1 MKLKTFPRFPM
12 ALLLTSHV
20 LQAADVTITGA
31 SAINGMNT
39 NYTVASPDALI
50 LDINGVGGN
59 RAADNM
65 GAAIAKS
72 GGNLTIDG
80 NGTLRITGGSSDVLG
95 VADVSGRTI
104 NISLSSGGLIDIQ
117 GGAFVNG
124 GWGGGNW
131 SANLADMNIA
141 SGAVFDVWD
150 GGAIRVD
157 ALTGAGSV
165 QNGSN
170 SGGIRSLAVGV
181 DGGSGTFS
189 GVIGGG
195 TGRAGNNQI
204 SLTKEGAGT
213 QILSGNNTYAG
224 TTTVSAGTL
233 QIGDG
238 STSGS
243 LGSGN
248 VSIAGNLTFNRSD
261 NYGTGFGQIFSGAGT
276 ITKEGAGDLVF
287 NGGTDHTNVQ
297 GISTV
302 VVNNGLV
309 RTDNWGQWNSN
320 LNLTV
325 NGSGK
330 FEMWNGNASLATL
343 NGNGTVQ
350 NTKNWSRPTQT
361 LTVAAGS
368 FSGTIT
374 DLGITSGGAGTGD
387 TRINLVKSGAGTL
400 TLSGSTSYT
409 GNTTVSAG
417 TLSLGNGTTSTNLP
431 DGANLD
437 IALGTI
443 INLNFSGTDVVGK
456 LIIDG
461 VNLPAGVYDGSLA
474 TPLAY
479 RSYFTGTGSLT
490 VLGQSGTW
498 TSTVD
503 GNWSDSLNWLS
514 GTIATGADKT
524 ATFSAAGGPIL
535 VTLDSSREI
544 RSLIFSNADYTIA
557 GLNVL
562 TLESNTS
569 STVSVAAGRIATISS
584 ALAGTPD
591 VQKNGEGTLVL
602 SGANS
607 YTGSTSLTAGV
618 IELQAAAIGNFRSST
633 AIASGATL
641 KVTGNTTPYVGGNY
655 NGLALGSAASG
666 SASITG
672 AGALV
677 INNFVGIGNASGATN
692 IDIALET
699 GSLIDI
705 QSGALVNGGW
715 GKATWTGNLA
725 DMNIASGAAFDIW
738 DGQPVTIDS
747 LTGSGTIRNGSNDVF
762 QTKRVL
768 TIGADNGSST
778 FDGVI
783 GGGVSGGSNAAIDC
797 IAITKA
803 GTGTITLAG
812 ANTYIGDTIVD
823 QGTLVFSNT
832 SQLQFVVTD
841 APASNLITGGGTAN
855 FNGTFNINTNGVS
868 GTTGHIWLLVERA
881 TLTAESFGST
891 FSVAG
896 FTPQLDGLTWTM
908 TDAKGDWTFSEDT
921 GELTLDVGSDYDS
934 WKTANGVTG
943 GEDDDDDSDGLTNFE
958 EYAFGLDPTG
968 GSSVNPIT
976 IPLSKGAGTFTYTRR
991 DPSLPDPSLT
1001 YSIWYS
1007 TDLVTWL
1014 EDTGAV
1020 EGSTTLNGEVE
1031 TVPVTIS
1038 SSLLANPKLFIQV
1051 RAN

>member
-1 MKLKTFPRFPM
+1 MKANNNPFLQNLIIATVI
-12 ALLLTSHV
+12 ALASSYGH
-20 LQAADVTITGA
+20 AADVTITGA
-31 SAINGMNT
+31 T
-39 NYTVASPDALI
+39 NIDNMSGTYTATSPDALI

-59 RAADNM
+59 RAADSM
-65 GAAIAKS
+65 GASIAKS
-72 GGNLTIDG
+72 GGTTTITG
-80 NGTLRITGGSSDVLG
+80 NGTLRISGGSGDVLG
-95 VADVSGRTI
+95 VADVSGRTV

-400 TLSGSTSYT
+400 TLSGTNSY
-409 GNTTVSAG
+409 
-417 TLSLGNGTTSTNLP
+417 NGTT
-431 DGANLD
+431 
-437 IALGTI
+437 
-443 INLNFSGTDVVGK
+443 DVNDNGK
-456 LIIDG
+456 
-461 VNLPAGVYDGSLA
+461 
-474 TPLAY
+474 
-479 RSYFTGTGSLT
+479 
-490 VLGQSGTW
+490 
-498 TSTVD
+498 
-503 GNWSDSLNWLS
+503 
-514 GTIATGADKT
+514 
-524 ATFSAAGGPIL
+524 
-535 VTLDSSREI
+535 
-544 RSLIFSNADYTIA
+544 
-557 GLNVL
+557 
-562 TLESNTS
+562 
-569 STVSVAAGRIATISS
+569 
-584 ALAGTPD
+584 
-591 VQKNGEGTLVL
+591 
-602 SGANS
+602 
-607 YTGSTSLTAGV
+607 
-618 IELQAAAIGNFRSST
+618 
-633 AIASGATL
+633 
-641 KVTGNTTPYVGGNY
+641 
-655 NGLALGSAASG
+655 
-666 SASITG
+666 
-672 AGALV
+672 LV
-677 INNFVGIGNASGATN
+677 INGNIST
-692 IDIALET
+692 
-699 GSLIDI
+699 S
-705 QSGALVNGGW
+705 
-715 GKATWTGNLA
+715 
-725 DMNIASGAAFDIW
+725 
-738 DGQPVTIDS
+738 S
-747 LTGSGTIRNGSNDVF
+747 LTTV
-762 QTKRVL
+762 
-768 TIGADNGSST
+768 A
-778 FDGVI
+778 
-783 GGGVSGGSNAAIDC
+783 SNA
-797 IAITKA
+797 TLA
-803 GTGTITLAG
+803 GTGTVG
-812 ANTYIGDTIVD
+812 ATTV
-823 QGTLVFSNT
+823 
-832 SQLQFVVTD
+832 
-841 APASNLITGGGTAN
+841 
-855 FNGTFNINTNGVS
+855 NGTFAPGDGGIESLAIVGNLTLNSGSFSLFEINTAGDLADLATATAAMAFGGTLNVTNIGATLANGDVFNLFDWGTNAS
-868 GTTGHIWLLVERA
+868 GTFSTVSLPGLTG
-881 TLTAESFGST
+881 
-891 FSVAG
+891 
-896 FTPQLDGLTWTM
+896 GLTWDQSQLYT
-908 TDAKGDWTFSEDT
+908 
-921 GELTLDVGSDYDS
+921 
-934 WKTANGVTG
+934 NGTITVVPEPGAALLG
-943 GEDDDDDSDGLTNFE
+943 GLGML
-958 EYAFGLDPTG
+958 AL
-968 GSSVNPIT
+968 
-976 IPLSKGAGTFTYTRR
+976 LRR
-991 DPSLPDPSLT
+991 
-1001 YSIWYS
+1001 
-1007 TDLVTWL
+1007 
-1014 EDTGAV
+1014 
-1020 EGSTTLNGEVE
+1020 
-1031 TVPVTIS
+1031 
-1038 SSLLANPKLFIQV
+1038 
-1051 RAN
+1051 RR